1 MEPDHLKKIIR
12 LMVEA
17 DLSEL
22 SIEDKSAKISLKRG
36 TCIAAT
42 SATPSIPT
50 IPVQAPNVSAAAN
63 IPAAPSAEPANTFII
78 KSPMVGTF
86 YAAPNPDSKPYVE
99 VGSTVNND
107 TVVCVLEAMKV
118 MNEICAECS
127 GKIIE
132 VLAKNGS
139 AIEYGQPLFKV
150 QLKA

>member
-36 TCIAAT
+36 TCVAAT

-50 IPVQAPNVSAAAN
+50 VPVQAPNVPAAAN
-63 IPAAPSAEPANTFII
+63 IPVAPSAEPVNIFII

-86 YAAPNPDSKPYVE
+86 YAAPNPDAKPYVE

>member
-36 TCIAAT
+36 TCVAITPTTQSIPAVSVQTPNVPAAT
-42 SATPSIPT
+42 NVSATPS
-50 IPVQAPNVSAAAN
+50 
-63 IPAAPSAEPANTFII
+63 AEPSNTFVI

-86 YAAPNPDSKPYVE
+86 YVAPNPNAKPYVE
-99 VGSTVNND
+99 VGSTVNNN

-127 GKIIE
+127 GKIVE

-139 AIEYGQPLFKV
+139 AVEYGQPLFRV

>member
-36 TCIAAT
+36 TCVAVT
-42 SATPSIPT
+42 SAAPSIPAV
-50 IPVQAPNVSAAAN
+50 PVQVSNVPASTN
-63 IPAAPSAEPANTFII
+63 TPAASSAESANTFII

-86 YAAPNPDSKPYVE
+86 YAAPNPDAKPYVE

-127 GKIIE
+127 GKIVE

-139 AIEYGQPLFKV
+139 AIEYGQPLFRV